1 MNAQRDE
8 SLKQKTNPRR
18 SKERIGEPENWRIG
32 EKITHSPIHPFTGSV
47 LHSPI
52 HRFTHSPIRFLLV
65 LSLSLLVNATL
76 SWADDLSI
84 LIELAKQNP
93 AVQEAKLKV
102 ESVKAKKQKVQT
114 LPDPMLEFGY
124 KNLMDSRET
133 SIMGQQSFPYPGKLG
148 LMGRVIES
156 EQLALEQELALTEL
170 KLIAETKRDYYTLFY
185 LNKSVEIINRTKDYL
200 DLMEQT
206 ASARY
211 ATGLTPQTDILK
223 IQTERSMLQEQL
235 IMLDA
240 QKETILS
247 RIKRTDLGLAIDTD
261 ISIEIPKE
269 LGIPN
274 FAYDYNQLQS
284 MTLAQSPMLKMKQA
298 EIAMQ
303 SNEVEL
309 AKKEFNP
316 DFIASLELMNPEK
329 NFVKEWSAKFGIM
342 VPLYKNKKQKNA
354 LLEAEK
360 KLAAQ
365 KKAYEV
371 AKQETLFML
380 KTASQMLISSNK
392 LTQLYKTTV
401 IPQANLTLES
411 ALANYQVGK
420 IDALM
425 VLDNIKS
432 LLNTE
437 QKYYEQ
443 VTEFHKAKAEIEQ
456 IVGNRQLK

>member
-1 MNAQRDE
+1 MKIHQKYFYIQLIIIILFLSSGRF
-8 SLKQKTNPRR
+8 SLIP
-18 SKERIGEPENWRIG
+18 
-32 EKITHSPIHPFTGSV
+32 
-47 LHSPI
+47 
-52 HRFTHSPIRFLLV
+52 
-65 LSLSLLVNATL
+65 A
-76 SWADDLSI
+76 ADLST
-84 LIELAKQNP
+84 LLELTKQHP
-93 AVQEAKLKV
+93 AIQEAKLKV
-102 ESVKAKKQKVQT
+102 DAVKAKVSAVQT

-124 KNLMDSRET
+124 KNLMDGRET

-148 LMGRVIES
+148 LMGRAIAS
-156 EQLALEQELALTEL
+156 EQLALEQELALIEL
-170 KLIAETKRDYYTLFY
+170 KLIAETKKDYYTLFFI
-185 LNKSVEIINRTKDYL
+185 NKSVEIINRTKDYL

-211 ATGLTPQTDILK
+211 ATGLIPQTDILK

-269 LGIPN
+269 LALPK
-274 FAYDYNQLQS
+274 FAYDYNQLQN
-284 MTLAQSPMLKMKQA
+284 MTLTNSPMLKMKQA

-309 AKKEFNP
+309 AKKEFEP

-354 LLEAEK
+354 LLETEK

-380 KTASQMLISSNK
+380 KNAHQMLISSDK
-392 LTQLYKTTV
+392 LMQLYKTTV

-411 ALANYQVGK
+411 AIANYQVGK

-425 VLDNIKS
+425 VLDNIKM
-432 LLNTE
+432 LLDSE
-437 QKYYEQ
+437 QKYFEQ
-443 VTEFHKAKAEIEQ
+443 LTEFHKANAEIEQ
-456 IVGNRQLK
+456 ITGNRQLK

>member
-1 MNAQRDE
+1 MNVQSVQYKILIPYIRE
-8 SLKQKTNPRR
+8 
-18 SKERIGEPENWRIG
+18 KELSTFHQSR
-32 EKITHSPIHPFTGSV
+32 T
-47 LHSPI
+47 
-52 HRFTHSPIRFLLV
+52 RFGLILFFLV
-65 LSLSLLVNATL
+65 LSLSLLFNATL
-76 SWADDLSI
+76 SWADDLSV
-84 LIELAKQNP
+84 LIEMAKQNP

-102 ESVKAKKQKVQT
+102 ESAKAKRQKVQM

-124 KNLMDSRET
+124 KNLMDGRET

-148 LMGRVIES
+148 LMGRIIES

-170 KLIAETKRDYYTLFY
+170 KLIAETKKDYYTLFE

-240 QKETILS
+240 QKETVLS
-247 RIKRTDLGLAIDTD
+247 RIKRTDLGLSIDTD
-261 ISIEIPKE
+261 ISIDIPKE
-269 LGIPN
+269 LDIPK
-274 FAYDYNQLQS
+274 FAYNYNQLQN

-316 DFIASLELMNPEK
+316 DFIASLEFMNPEK
-329 NFVKEWSAKFGIM
+329 NFISKEWSAKFGIM

-354 LLEAEK
+354 LLEVEK

-371 AKQETLFML
+371 AKQELLFML
-380 KTASQMLISSNK
+380 TSANQMLLAADK
-392 LTQLYKTTV
+392 LIRLYKTTI
-401 IPQANLTLES
+401 IPQANLTVES

-420 IDALM
+420 IDILM
-425 VLDNIKS
+425 VLDNIKT
-432 LLNTE
+432 LLDTE
-437 QKYYEQ
+437 RNYYEQ
-443 VTEFHKAKAEIEQ
+443 ITEYHKAVAELEQ
-456 IVGNRQLK
+456 IVGNGKVTTD

>member
-1 MNAQRDE
+1 M
-8 SLKQKTNPRR
+8 
-18 SKERIGEPENWRIG
+18 I
-32 EKITHSPIHPFTGSV
+32 PF
-47 LHSPI
+47 
-52 HRFTHSPIRFLLV
+52 FLV
-65 LSLSLLVNATL
+65 LSLSLLFNATL
-76 SWADDLSI
+76 SWAADLPVLLEMS
-84 LIELAKQNP
+84 KQNP
-93 AVQEAKLKV
+93 AIQEAKLKV
-102 ESVKAKKQKVQT
+102 ESAKAKRQKVQT

-124 KNLMDSRET
+124 KNLMDGRET
-133 SIMGQQSFPYPGKLG
+133 SILGQQSFPYPGKLG

-156 EQLALEQELALTEL
+156 EQLVLEQELALTEL
-170 KLIAETKRDYYTLFY
+170 KLIAETKKDYYTLFY
-185 LNKSVEIINRTKDYL
+185 FNKSVEIINRTKDYL

-206 ASARY
+206 AAARY

-240 QKETILS
+240 QKETVLS
-247 RIKRTDLGLAIDTD
+247 RIKRTDLGLSIDTD
-261 ISIEIPKE
+261 ISIDLPKE
-269 LGIPN
+269 LDIPK
-274 FAYDYNQLQS
+274 FAYNYNQLQS

-329 NFVKEWSAKFGIM
+329 NFIKEWSAKFGIM

-360 KLAAQ
+360 NLAAQ

-371 AKQETLFML
+371 VKQELLFML
-380 KTASQMLISSNK
+380 TSANQMRNSAEKRVIV
-392 LTQLYKTTV
+392 YKTTI
-401 IPQANLTLES
+401 IPQANLSLES

-420 IDALM
+420 VDILM
-425 VLDNIKS
+425 VLDNIRT
-432 LLNTE
+432 LLDTE
-437 QKYYEQ
+437 QNYYEQ
-443 VTEFHKAKAEIEQ
+443 VTEYHKAVAELEQ
-456 IVGNRQLK
+456 IAWIR